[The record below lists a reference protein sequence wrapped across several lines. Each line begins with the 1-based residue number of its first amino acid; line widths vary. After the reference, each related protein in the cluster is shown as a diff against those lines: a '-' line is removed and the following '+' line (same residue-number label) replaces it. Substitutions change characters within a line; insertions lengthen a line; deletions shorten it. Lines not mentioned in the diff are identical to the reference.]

1 MASRILIALA
11 TGAALIATSSCGSR
25 SSAGAGANLEEGIGV
40 NAFLWRST
48 LDTLSFMPLASAD
61 PWGGVVN
68 TDWYANPEKPDERFK
83 ITVYILDTRL
93 RADGVSVA
101 VSRET
106 LTDSG
111 WITAAATPDTG
122 IAIENAILTRARQ
135 LRLATLNE

>member
-11 TGAALIATSSCGSR
+11 AGVVLIGSTACSSRNG
-25 SSAGAGANLEEGIGV
+25 AGAGADLEEGIGV
-40 NAFLWRST
+40 NAFLWRAA
-48 LDTLSFMPLASAD
+48 LDTVSFMPLASAD
-61 PWGGVVN
+61 PWGGVIN

-83 ITVYILDTRL
+83 ITVYILDQRL

-101 VSRET
+101 VSHEA
-106 LTDSG
+106 LTENG
-111 WITAAATPDTG
+111 WATAATTPDTG